1 MPVRKNFPRK
11 KRPGARRRPRK
22 YGKYPFSKKQ
32 VNIIKHQALKV
43 VNKTREL
50 KNMHFT
56 VDERTVSLGSQ
67 GIIRNN
73 LGNSYV
79 YNYIPQNDG
88 QGGRIGNQINP
99 ISFRLSG
106 WHKINTEF
114 SNASYR
120 EVQLR
125 VVLAYVDNDTLQ
137 TLESSLTAAPIMWSN
152 QAIPMAGDYKDIL
165 RSFNWKMINPIM
177 DKTFTVAP
185 NPTFPSGDSGG
196 LVNTYPAQKFKDYGI
211 IKYNHR
217 FNPKKELQW
226 DNVNNDCWQKNNL
239 VLFAIS
245 RLMNDDLDV
254 QAAQHE
260 FCLEGNFYFHDA

>member
-11 KRPGARRRPRK
+11 KRSGLRRRRYGK
-22 YGKYPFSKKQ
+22 YGKRAFTKKQ
-32 VNIIKHQALKV
+32 VNIIKSQALKV

-56 VDERTVSLGSQ
+56 VDERTISLGSQ

-114 SNASYR
+114 ANASYR

-137 TLESSLTAAPIMWSN
+137 QLETSFASAPIMWSN
-152 QAIPMAGDYKDIL
+152 QAIPLSLDYKDVL
-165 RSFNWKMINPIM
+165 RSFNWKMINPIF
-177 DKTFTVAP
+177 DKTYTVAP
-185 NPTFPSGDSGG
+185 NPIYDSGSA
-196 LVNTYPAQKFKDYGI
+196 TYPAQKCKDYGI

-226 DNVNNDCWQKNNL
+226 DNVENDCWQKNNM

-245 RLMNDDLDV
+245 RLMNDDVDV
-254 QAAQHE
+254 QSAQHE